1 MGHDGLPLASFVAQD
16 EREALMVAFAAS
28 VYEHGYGVTRLSDIA
43 DRAGVTL
50 AAVALCWPGELDCLL
65 ETVATF
71 TRRLFERAAVA
82 FMGADGDGPLALHT
96 ALATLLTDAANAPE
110 LTYMSVIELPR
121 LGPPAHERHARMIG
135 LFGELL
141 APGFAAMDRPPSNPE
156 TLALCLGGSVWE
168 TMRRHAAER
177 RLHELPEALTA
188 LSYVCLSTLYGSEE
202 PTRVT
207 ALGRHHADRPAA

>member
-1 MGHDGLPLASFVAQD
+1 MGHDGLPLASFVAHD
-16 EREALMVAFAAS
+16 ERETA
-28 VYEHGYGVTRLSDIA
+28 
-43 DRAGVTL
+43 
-50 AAVALCWPGELDCLL
+50 CLL

-82 FMGADGDGPLALHT
+82 FMGAEGDGPLALHA
-96 ALATLLTDAANAPE
+96 ALATILTEAAGAPE
-110 LTYMSVIELPR
+110 LTYMSVIDLPR
-121 LGPPAHERHARMIG
+121 LGPPAHERHARMIS

-141 APGFAAMDRPPSNPE
+141 AAGFAAMDEEPPNAD

-188 LSYVCLSTLYGSEE
+188 LSYVCVSTVYGSEE
-202 PTRVT
+202 ARRVST
-207 ALGRHHADRPAA
+207 LARHTDRPAA